1 MPHAA
6 DETHAPLPPGQ
17 APAPRLPRAVQ
28 ALIAASV
35 GVYFLQLTLV
45 STPDMIAL
53 LGFRT
58 GELSRTWWTAVTYM
72 FVHAGFWHLALNMYS
87 LFLFGPRLE
96 REWSAG
102 EFARYFVMC
111 GLGGLLLHLLFFRGG
126 ALVGASAAVYGVM
139 LAYAR
144 RWPDDEI
151 YLFAV
156 LPIKVKWFIALLVVV
171 DLVHGLEGSSTGT
184 AHFAHLGGF
193 LTGWLYLRVADAA
206 RGGDG
211 IRATVSNVPELE
223 DAPRPIPRG
232 LPRPREQRGDE
243 IDDVVAKSKA
253 ALANRPTLQLA
264 APKPRPAPAPVV
276 DLDQVLDKISRQGLD
291 SLSDEERAVLDAA
304 SRRMRGEG

>member
-1 MPHAA
+1 MPHPA
-6 DETHAPLPPGQ
+6 DETHAPLPTGH
-17 APAPRLPRAVQ
+17 APPRLPRAVQ
-28 ALIAASV
+28 ALLALSV

-45 STPDMIAL
+45 ATPDMIAL

-96 REWSAG
+96 RAWSAG
-102 EFARYFVMC
+102 EFTRYFVLC

-144 RWPDDEI
+144 RWPEDEI

-156 LPIKVKWFIALLVVV
+156 LPIKVKWFITLLVVV
-171 DLVHGLEGSSTGT
+171 DLVHGLEGSTTGV

-206 RGGDG
+206 RGGEG
-211 IRATVSNVPELE
+211 IRATVANVPDLDE
-223 DAPRPIPRG
+223 APRPIPRG

-253 ALANRPTLQLA
+253 ALANRPTLQIA
-264 APKPRPAPAPVV
+264 APPPRPAPTPGT
-276 DLDQVLDKISRQGLD
+276 DLDHVLDKISQQGLA
-291 SLSDEERAVLDAA
+291 SLNEEERALLDAA